1 MLANR
6 LRALLRK
13 DWKRL
18 AMASLFVVLVGSY
31 TGLPHFVMAEAVPV
45 RTSQGMRTAT
55 SAGLGEHYA
64 SVGPVSLS
72 APVLHYVIQPGD
84 TLWSIAKRVG
94 TTIAALEALNRL
106 TSTVIYAGGQLVV
119 PLNEETKELT
129 VAPTSPAPSPS
140 PTGATATT
148 NESSSASIGGA
159 AQLAYSQEDVNLLA
173 HLVQA
178 EAGTQSLLGQ
188 VAVAAVVVNR
198 LKNPAF
204 PKTLAGV
211 IDQPGQ
217 FESVTNGTFWQP
229 PAPTAVLAAQEAL
242 GGWDPTAGALFY
254 YNPTLPHSPWMNTL
268 TVSATIGAQVFCR

>member
-6 LRALLRK
+6 LRGLLRR

-18 AMASLFVVLVGSY
+18 AMASLLVVVVGLY
-31 TGLPHFVMAEAVPV
+31 TGFPHLVMAEAVPI
-45 RTSQGMRTAT
+45 RTSQGMTTST

-64 SVGPVSLS
+64 SVGPASLS
-72 APVLHYVIQPGD
+72 APVMHYVIQPGD
-84 TLWSIAKRVG
+84 TLWSIAQRVG
-94 TTIAALEALNRL
+94 TTIAALETLNHL

-129 VAPTSPAPSPS
+129 VAPASPAPTPS
-140 PTGATATT
+140 PAGSASAI
-148 NESSSASIGGA
+148 NESSSASVGGSA
-159 AQLAYSQEDVNLLA
+159 RLAYSQEDVNLLA

-178 EAGTQSLLGQ
+178 EAGTQSFLGQ

-211 IDQPGQ
+211 IEQPGQ

-229 PAPTAVLAAQEAL
+229 PAPTAILAAQEAL

-268 TVSATIGAQVFCR
+268 AVSATIGAQVFCR